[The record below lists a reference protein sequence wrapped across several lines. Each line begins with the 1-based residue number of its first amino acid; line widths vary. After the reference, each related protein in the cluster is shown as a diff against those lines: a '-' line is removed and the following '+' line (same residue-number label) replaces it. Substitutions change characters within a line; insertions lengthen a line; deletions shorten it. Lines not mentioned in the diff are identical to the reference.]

1 MKIVLSIII
10 SIIITAPI
18 FISVFI
24 YCRKKHIKWIYGGA
38 FLSFIATFSIFLI
51 LLEIKMPSN
60 NFNENGF
67 KQIYSEVFN
76 LELPSSVSFLK
87 KQYKKESGLF
97 GTEYWT
103 VTILYDSNGYKDLLN
118 CVKKENEM
126 LMQDFR
132 GKPKID
138 CTTGDNIIYSIT
150 TNNNNPWNYE
160 VNFFEDMKTVQI
172 ELIIFGD

>member
-1 MKIVLSIII
+1 
-10 SIIITAPI
+10 
-18 FISVFI
+18 
-24 YCRKKHIKWIYGGA
+24 
-38 FLSFIATFSIFLI
+38 
-51 LLEIKMPSN
+51 
-60 NFNENGF
+60 
-67 KQIYSEVFN
+67 
-76 LELPSSVSFLK
+76 
-87 KQYKKESGLF
+87 
-97 GTEYWT
+97 
-103 VTILYDSNGYKDLLN
+103 
-118 CVKKENEM
+118 M